1 MAQLN
6 AIKDQL
12 RQHNHSY
19 YILDDPSIPD
29 AEYDRL
35 MQQLLTI
42 EAVHPQWV
50 TEDSPSQRVGAQPLA
65 GFQQVTHALPMLSLD
80 NAFNGDDLRAFDR
93 RVRERLNKLTQRSL
107 EEPIIYAC
115 EPKLDGIAVSLTYE
129 NGVLVTGATRGD
141 GSRGEDITQNMRTLD
156 SVPLC
161 LLGKDWPK
169 ILEVRGE
176 VYMPS
181 AGFEALNAKLAEK
194 GLKTYVNPRN
204 TAAGSLRQL
213 DSKITAQR
221 PLELCAYSIG
231 LVSDD
236 NALPQ
241 QHFDI
246 LHQLQ
251 TWGFKINAEMRR
263 VQGIEACLDYYH
275 GLALKRTHLAYE
287 IDGIVF
293 KVDQLELQKSLGFVA
308 RAPRW
313 AIAHKFPAQEEMTRL
328 IKVDFQVGRTGAVT
342 PVARLEPVFVGGVTV
357 SNATL
362 HNMDEI
368 QRLDLHLGDTVI
380 VRRAGDVIPKV
391 VKVVLERRPTNAP
404 VIEAP
409 LTCPMCEGPVERGEG
424 EAALRCINGLSCG
437 AQIVQAIKHFVSR
450 KAMDID
456 GLGEKQVQALV
467 TTGQVKHIADLYALD
482 HDALMTMERMGEKSA
497 NNLLSALHKSKST
510 NLAKFLFSLGIRDV
524 GETTARSLALHYG
537 RLDNIKLADIES
549 LMLVDDV
556 GPIVASRILHFF
568 TDDDTLAVI
577 DELQSAGVHWPE
589 FDPVEVQSKQ
599 HSLPFIR
606 LSFVV
611 TGTLISLSRDELK
624 SQLQALGAKVASSV
638 SKKTDYLVAGEKAGS
653 KLVKAQDLQVVVL
666 DESQALQMIADAQ
679 EQLAKLDPV
688 IE

>member
-1 MAQLN
+1 MLN
-6 AIKDQL
+6 TPMTPLDVIKEQL
-12 RQHNHSY
+12 RKHNHSY

-42 EAVHPQWV
+42 EAEYPEWV
-50 TEDSPSQRVGAQPLA
+50 TADSPSQRVGDKPLA

-80 NAFNGDDLRAFDR
+80 NAFNGEDLREFDR
-93 RVRERLNKLTQRSL
+93 RVRERLNKSFSRAL
-107 EEPIIYAC
+107 EDPIIYAC

-129 NGVLVTGATRGD
+129 NGLLITAATRGD

-161 LLGKDWPK
+161 LLGKGWPE

-181 AGFEALNAKLAEK
+181 AGFEALNKSLADK

-236 NALPQ
+236 NALPK

-251 TWGFKINAEMRR
+251 VWGFKINAEMRR
-263 VQGIEACLDYYH
+263 VQGIEACLDYYQT
-275 GLALKRTHLAYE
+275 LASKRTLLAYE

-328 IKVDFQVGRTGAVT
+328 LKVDFQVGRTGAVT

-368 QRLDLHLGDTVI
+368 HRLDLHLGDTVI

-391 VKVVLERRPTNAP
+391 VKVVLERRQGSAETIHAPTK
-404 VIEAP
+404 
-409 LTCPMCEGPVERGEG
+409 CPMCDGPVEREEG
-424 EAALRCINGLSCG
+424 EAALRCVNGLSCG

-456 GLGEKQVQALV
+456 GLGEKQVQTLV
-467 TTGQVKHIADLYALD
+467 EAGKVKHVADLYALD
-482 HDALMTMERMGEKSA
+482 HEALAGMERMGEKSA
-497 NNLLSALHKSKST
+497 NNLLSALQKSKST
-510 NLAKFLFSLGIRDV
+510 SLAKFLFSLGIREV
-524 GETTARSLALHYG
+524 GEATARSLAMHYG
-537 RLDNIKLADIES
+537 RLAHIKSADIES
-549 LMLVDDV
+549 LLAVEDV
-556 GPIVASRILHFF
+556 GPVVASRILHFF
-568 TDDDTLAVI
+568 ADDDALAVI
-577 DELQSAGVHWPE
+577 NELQGAGVHWPE
-589 FDPVEVQSKQ
+589 FDPVEVQSSQ
-599 HSLPFIR
+599 QNLPFNT

-611 TGTLISLSRDELK
+611 TGTLSSLSRDELK
-624 SQLQALGAKVASSV
+624 FQLQELGAKVMSSV

-653 KLVKAQDLQVVVL
+653 KLIKAQDLQVTVL
-666 DESQALQMIADAQ
+666 DESQALSMIAKAL
-679 EQLAKLDPV
+679 E
-688 IE
+688 